1 MNENWSQQLEQIAN
15 KKNKPEC
22 TLSKQLR
29 TFGLR
34 THLALKIMSP
44 RASELS

>member
-1 MNENWSQQLEQIAN
+1 MNEKWSQQLEQIAH

-22 TLSKQLR
+22 THSKQLR
-29 TFGLR
+29 TFGHR

-44 RASELS
+44 RASDLS